1 MKKTILAVI
10 AAGALTAT
18 ATAQET
24 GFGYGVKAGINISNL
39 TKNLN
44 ADAKVGLTGG
54 IFADY
59 RFSNLFALSAD
70 VLYSRQGNKGDG
82 DAKLTSDN
90 LNIPILANFYLVKGL
105 AVKAGVQPGFLLA
118 ANRTDANDAKTDV
131 KDQSKTFD
139 FSVPVGLSYT
149 FNCGLMIDA
158 RYNIGV
164 SNVADMDGVK
174 AHNSVWAVTAGWR
187 F

>member
-1 MKKTILAVI
+1 MIKKTILAVI

-39 TKNLN
+39 TKDMKS
-44 ADAKVGLTGG
+44 DAKVGFTGG
-54 IFADY
+54 VFADY
-59 RFSNLFALSAD
+59 RFSNLFAVSAD
-70 VLYSRQGNKGDG
+70 VLYSRQGNKEGD
-82 DAKLTSDN
+82 DKMTSDN
-90 LNIPILANFYLVKGL
+90 LNIPILANFYIVKGL

-118 ANRTDANDAKTDV
+118 AHSKAEGEKADI
-131 KDQSKTFD
+131 KDYVKTFD
-139 FSVPVGLSYT
+139 FSIPVGISYT
-149 FNCGLMIDA
+149 FNCGLLIDA

-164 SNVADMDGVK
+164 SNVADSEGVK
-174 AHNSVWAVTAGWR
+174 AHNSVWTVTAGWR

>member
-1 MKKTILAVI
+1 MIKKTILAVI

-24 GFGYGVKAGINISNL
+24 GFGFGAKAGINISNL
-39 TKNLN
+39 TKDLN
-44 ADAKVGLTGG
+44 ADAKVGFTGG
-54 IFADY
+54 VFADY

-70 VLYSRQGNKGDG
+70 VLYSRQGAKDG
-82 DAKLTSDN
+82 DDKLTTDN

-118 ANRTDANDAKTDV
+118 ANEKTDGTKTDV
-131 KDQSKTFD
+131 KDDMKTFD

-149 FNCGLMIDA
+149 FGCGLMIDA

-164 SNVADMDGVK
+164 TDVSKVDAVK
-174 AHNSVWAVTAGWR
+174 ARNSVWTVTAGWR